1 MHHKSGFAILLS
13 LQVKANGLIVFV
25 PKYGIEGPIYLTEKQ
40 DKNAKQQQQQEQW
53 LLDEER
59 QTVRSVDGRQC
70 FTVFGKCAVRITV
83 EEGAGHRR
91 SLVLQLAS
99 RELVPEAERVG

>member
-1 MHHKSGFAILLS
+1 MLC

-40 DKNAKQQQQQEQW
+40 DKNTKQQQQEQW

-59 QTVRSVDGRQC
+59 QTVRSADGRQS
-70 FTVFGKCAVRITV
+70 FTIFGKCAVRITV

-91 SLVLQLAS
+91 ALVLQLAP
-99 RELVPEAERVG
+99 RDLVPEAERVG

>member
-1 MHHKSGFAILLS
+1 M
-13 LQVKANGLIVFV
+13 KANGLIVFV

-40 DKNAKQQQQQEQW
+40 DKNSKQQQQPEQW

-59 QTVRSVDGRQC
+59 KTVRSADGRQS

-83 EEGAGHRR
+83 EERTGHR
-91 SLVLQLAS
+91 SLRLGSWCQKQSVWDEGWAWCGLQQ
-99 RELVPEAERVG
+99 GY